1 MDDLPGELTI
11 PVGESRRFRLPGLAQ
26 SGYRWKASVESGG
39 DAVDV
44 GTGFDDGHT
53 PDVVPGK
60 PFAGEFVSVTGRAPG
75 RAKVRLAQARSWEP
89 ENAGIAERTLD
100 ITVVNRA
107 S

>member
-11 PVGESRRFRLPGLAQ
+11 PVGESRRFKLPGLAQ
-26 SGYRWKASVESGG
+26 AGYRWKASVESGG
-39 DAVDV
+39 DNVDV
-44 GTGFDDGHT
+44 ATGFEDA
-53 PDVVPGK
+53 PKPKVVPGE
-60 PFAGEFVSVTGRAPG
+60 PFAAEFVSVTGRAPG

>member
-26 SGYRWKASVESGG
+26 AGYRWQASVESGG
-39 DAVDV
+39 DSIDV
-44 GTGFDDGHT
+44 ATGFDEVQK
-53 PDVVPGK
+53 PEVVPGK
-60 PFAGEFVSVTGRAPG
+60 PFAGEFVSFTGRAPG

>member
-1 MDDLPGELTI
+1 VDDLPSELTI

-26 SGYRWKASVESGG
+26 AGYRWNARVESGG
-39 DAVDV
+39 DAVDIA
-44 GTGFDDGHT
+44 TGFDDARK
-53 PDVVPGK
+53 PEVVPGK
-60 PFAGEFVSVTGRAPG
+60 PFAGEFVSITGRAPG
-75 RAKVRLAQARSWEP
+75 RARIRLAQARSWEP

>member
-11 PVGESRRFRLPGLAQ
+11 PVGQSRRFRLPGLAQ
-26 SGYRWKASVESGG
+26 AGYRWKANVESG
-39 DAVDV
+39 DASVDV
-44 GTGFDDGHT
+44 ETGFDDSQK
-53 PDVVPGK
+53 PEVVPGK

-75 RAKVRLAQARSWEP
+75 RARVRLSQARSWEP

-100 ITVVNRA
+100 IKVVNRA

>member
-11 PVGESRRFRLPGLAQ
+11 GAGESRRFRLPGLAQ
-26 SGYRWKASVESGG
+26 AGYRWKANVESG
-39 DAVDV
+39 DDSIDV
-44 GTGFDDGHT
+44 ATGFDDS
-53 PDVVPGK
+53 PKPEVVPGK

-75 RAKVRLAQARSWEP
+75 RARIRLAQARSWEP

-107 S
+107 A